1 MNAIA
6 PLAQLIRLL
15 VSPRR
20 DRFNGCYDFLAGL
33 GRLAGTG
40 QELADS
46 LQHRFAGIV
55 HVLQNFI
62 QGLLLGSYF
71 FLVST
76 SVYLLGID
84 EPDRLNP
91 DHIVLMENVE
101 DTAKS
106 RLDELKSPAL
116 WKNIKAVQKDQ
127 VYIVEQ
133 QLWNRGIAPIGS
145 TPIIDQVLKIVK

>member
-1 MNAIA
+1 MDVTISW
-6 PLAQLIRLL
+6 LA
-15 VSPRR
+15 
-20 DRFNGCYDFLAGL
+20 
-33 GRLAGTG
+33 
-40 QELADS
+40 LADWPAPDKS
-46 LQHRFAGIV
+46 WLTASSTD
-55 HVLQNFI
+55 
-62 QGLLLGSYF
+62 LLESFMFCRTSSKACCWEVTF

>member
-1 MNAIA
+1 
-6 PLAQLIRLL
+6 
-15 VSPRR
+15 
-20 DRFNGCYDFLAGL
+20 
-33 GRLAGTG
+33 
-40 QELADS
+40 
-46 LQHRFAGIV
+46 
-55 HVLQNFI
+55 
-62 QGLLLGSYF
+62 
-71 FLVST
+71 
-76 SVYLLGID
+76 
-84 EPDRLNP
+84 
-91 DHIVLMENVE
+91 MENVE